1 MGKATIKDVA
11 DFAGVSVG
19 TVSRVLND
27 RPNVR
32 THTRSLVIHAI
43 KTLNYEPD
51 AAARELSG
59 LSGKTIGLNIA
70 PGTPRLTPYFFVF
83 FESLLRTV
91 KAEGYRFEE
100 IANKPDGLPDR
111 LPDAAVLFGAHA
123 DDPRIE
129 YFQKSGIPFVLIGHG
144 SQFCSVCPED
154 FDGGYQA
161 GRHLIRLGH
170 RDIVHIGSYLS
181 YEASLDRY
189 KGFQTALLEA
199 GVEHNHSFIIDG
211 GGSALDSYRAL
222 IKFFGLG
229 NHFTAVFAGSD
240 EMARGA
246 IAAIEDMG
254 KKVPYDVSVVG
265 YDDLPEIGAR
275 LTTIHQNIPLL
286 AETAITLL
294 QEQFKS
300 LHCRHVDLPV
310 QLVARE
316 TTIRRS

>member
-32 THTRSLVIHAI
+32 AHTRSLVINAI

-59 LSGKTIGLNIA
+59 SSGKTIGLNIA
-70 PGTPRLTPYFFVF
+70 QGTPRLTPYFFVF

-100 IANKPDGLPDR
+100 IPNKSDGLPER

-129 YFQKSGIPFVLIGHG
+129 FFQKSGIPFVLIGHG
-144 SQFCSVCPED
+144 REFSSVCPED

-161 GRHLIRLGH
+161 GRHLSRLGH
-170 RDIVHIGSYLS
+170 TDIVHIGSYLS

-189 KGFQTALLEA
+189 KGFKAALEEA
-199 GVEHNHSFIIDG
+199 GVYHDSSFIIDG
-211 GGSALDSYRAL
+211 GGSALDAYRAL
-222 IKFFGLG
+222 MRFFRLG
-229 NHFTAVFAGSD
+229 KQFTAVFAGSD

-254 KKVPYDVSVVG
+254 KKVPYDFSVVG
-265 YDDLPEIGAR
+265 YDDLPEIGAG

-286 AETAITLL
+286 VETAITLL

-300 LHCRHVDLPV
+300 LPHRHVDLSV
-310 QLVARE
+310 QLVARD
-316 TTIRRS
+316 TTIRLS